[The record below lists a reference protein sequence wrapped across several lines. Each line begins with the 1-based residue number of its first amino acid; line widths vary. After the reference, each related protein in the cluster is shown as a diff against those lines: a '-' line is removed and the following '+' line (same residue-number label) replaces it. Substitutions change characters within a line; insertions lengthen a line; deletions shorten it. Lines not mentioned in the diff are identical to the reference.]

1 MKAEYVIERFETRF
15 LGLGPLRFGWRIR
28 AANGEV
34 ILSSNQ
40 GHSRRID
47 RETVIG
53 HFYNR
58 GCVPGVVELEA
69 PGNS

>member
-1 MKAEYVIERFETRF
+1 MSPEYIIKRSESRTWY
-15 LGLGPLRFGWRIR
+15 GALRFHWKIF
-28 AANGEV
+28 AANGEE
-34 ILSSNQ
+34 ILTSKQ